1 MRSTTKAPPAQGELL
16 SITLAAVFAWA
27 ALVVHFAATAL
38 YLLPPN
44 LAKQALAETV
54 ARYMTPLFNQKWHF
68 FSPNPGISSIKL
80 SVRCQHITGEWTPW
94 NDPMEHVLERLY
106 HNRASGH
113 GKLMYL
119 YRGVGVALSRD
130 LRSATADCH
139 ECAREEV
146 IEVVEHSPSYAL
158 ASRFA
163 LSVCEGVQPNPSR
176 YQFKIMEFFP
186 VQYSQRHD
194 ATLRWGRVTEFEFP
208 TRSKH
213 QIRSDHQ

>member
-1 MRSTTKAPPAQGELL
+1 MHSTTKAPPASGKLL
-16 SITLAAVFAWA
+16 SISLAAVFAWA
-27 ALVVHFAATAL
+27 SLVVHFTATAL

-44 LAKQALAETV
+44 LAKQALAETL
-54 ARYMTPLFNQKWHF
+54 ARYMTPLFIQKWHF

-80 SVRCQHITGEWTPW
+80 SVRCQHTTGAWTPW
-94 NDPMEHVLERLY
+94 HDPMEHVLERLY
-106 HNRASGH
+106 HNRISGN
-113 GKLMYL
+113 GKLMYV

-130 LRSATADCH
+130 LRSAISDCH

-146 IEVVEHSPSYAL
+146 IDVVEHLPSHAL

-163 LSVCEGVQPNPSR
+163 RSVCDDIQPKSSR

-194 ATLRWGRVTEFEFP
+194 LSRRWGRVTEFDFP
-208 TRSKH
+208 ARSLRQTRPD
-213 QIRSDHQ
+213 R